1 MRVYYMCCD
10 FGGHLG
16 SLWLPFGPSFF
27 GDLASSFRVGAKVAS
42 GLPKRL
48 FVGGFVY
55 NFKMI
60 LDALLLDLGNKLTA
74 AFLAMPSES
83 SEVGRVG
90 FGPCR
95 GLGGWGGVG
104 RGALHMLC
112 KGSLLPLLVSTCA
125 CNFLETETRFPF
137 PC

>member
-1 MRVYYMCCD
+1 M
-10 FGGHLG
+10 
-16 SLWLPFGPSFF
+16 
-27 GDLASSFRVGAKVAS
+27 DLASSFRVGAKVIS
-42 GLPKRL
+42 GVPKRL
-48 FVGGFVY
+48 FLC
-55 NFKMI
+55 NFRRI
-60 LDALLLDLGNKLTA
+60 LDALLEDLGYKLIPS
-74 AFLAMPSES
+74 FLAMP

-112 KGSLLPLLVSTCA
+112 KGSLLPLLVSTFA
-125 CNFLETETRFPF
+125 CNFFKIETRFPF